1 MQKIRRVA
9 SLLLLVPLATVGLLS
24 FQRENVASQ
33 VTSQS
38 ARAQD
43 PGVRGGVIGTG
54 SPIAGLTAQET
65 EYFLAGKAEF
75 EEEETVAGGLGPR
88 LNLDSCAGC
97 HSQPAIGGTS
107 PATNSPV
114 ANATQ
119 DGGTDAVPS
128 FISADGPVREARFV
142 QNRDGTAD
150 GGVH

>member
-1 MQKIRRVA
+1 MLKIRRVA

-43 PGVRGGVIGTG
+43 PGVRRGADAGN
-54 SPIAGLTAQET
+54 PLAGLTPQEN

-75 EEEETVAGGLGPR
+75 EEEETVAEGLGPR
-88 LNLDSCAGC
+88 MNLDSCAGC

-107 PATNSPV
+107 PATNPQV
-114 ANATQ
+114 AMATK

-128 FISADGPVREARFV
+128 
-142 QNRDGTAD
+142 
-150 GGVH
+150 

>member
-54 SPIAGLTAQET
+54 SPIAGLTAQEIGR
-65 EYFLAGKAEF
+65 A
-75 EEEETVAGGLGPR
+75 
-88 LNLDSCAGC
+88 SC
-97 HSQPAIGGTS
+97 
-107 PATNSPV
+107 
-114 ANATQ
+114 
-119 DGGTDAVPS
+119 
-128 FISADGPVREARFV
+128 RERV
-142 QNRDGTAD
+142 
-150 GGVH
+150 